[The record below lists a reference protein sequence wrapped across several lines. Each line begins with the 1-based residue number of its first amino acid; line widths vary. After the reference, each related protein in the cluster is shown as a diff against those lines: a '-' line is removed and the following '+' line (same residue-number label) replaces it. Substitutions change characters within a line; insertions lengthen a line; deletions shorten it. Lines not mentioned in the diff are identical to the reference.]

1 MLFWVSALFQ
11 RVSPRRGAI
20 LPEFCRRSPK
30 IYRLKWGKPPEF
42 CPNFAEFFRRCP
54 NDRAKIRCLAGLSAI
69 SSDPSR
75 PQKYARKYRLYWFC
89 CCGSMS
95 CAKSGTKSGTKHEIL
110 PPLPWC
116 DRVEVLG
123 GPGRYPGTWSIPGD
137 PRCSALHHLA
147 DPRSLVDIREPG
159 RSLAILGV
167 VVLV

>member
-69 SSDPSR
+69 SADPSR

-95 CAKSGTKSGTKHEIL
+95 CAKSGTKSGTKYEIL
-110 PPLPWC
+110 PGRAPRRTP
-116 DRVEVLG
+116 E
-123 GPGRYPGTWSIPGD
+123 PGRYPGAWLIPG
-137 PRCSALHHLA
+137 
-147 DPRSLVDIREPG
+147 SLVDIREPG
-159 RSLAILGV
+159 RSPAILGV
-167 VVLV
+167 QLSTTWPILGVVALV